1 MFLIV
6 SVPYPVSRKTRI
18 NFWRYVRPLHKE
30 DKMRIGIPKEIM
42 HDEDRVAATPETVK
56 KYAAAGH
63 EVFVESGAGKGILA
77 GDEAYAAA
85 GATVLA
91 TAQEVYDRSELILKV
106 KEPLFNEQ
114 TGKHEIDMMHA
125 GQYLITF
132 IHPASPVNHEMV
144 RKMAAAGI
152 ISLAIEGVPRISR
165 AQSMDALTSMSTV
178 AGYKG
183 TLMAAA
189 DLNRFIPMIP
199 TAAGLIKPCKGMVI
213 GVGVAGLQALATMKR
228 LGAVTY
234 ACDIR
239 PTAAEQ
245 AQSLGAKV
253 VETGVDPS
261 LAIGQGGYAKSL
273 PADVLEAE
281 REKIAAVLPE
291 MDIVFLSAL
300 VPGELAPVLITEDMV
315 KTMKPGAVIVD
326 IAIDQGG
333 NCAATVP
340 GVRAEKYGVIL
351 EGIKNIP
358 GQLAVSS
365 SFMYAANMCALV
377 SYLMKDGK
385 LNLDESDDIVSGMLT
400 TKDGKIVHK
409 GALAAMELL
418 K

>member
-1 MFLIV
+1 M
-6 SVPYPVSRKTRI
+6 K
-18 NFWRYVRPLHKE
+18 
-30 DKMRIGIPKEIM
+30 IGVPKEIM
-42 HDEDRVAATPETVK
+42 HDEARVAATPDTVR
-56 KYAAAGH
+56 KYVAAGH
-63 EVFVESGAGKGILA
+63 EVFVEKTAGLGILA
-77 GDEAYAAA
+77 TAEDYAAA
-85 GATVLA
+85 GAIICD
-91 TAQEVYDRSELILKV
+91 TAQEVYDNAELILKV
-106 KEPLFNEQ
+106 KEPLFNEE

-132 IHPASPVNHEMV
+132 IHPASPINHEMV
-144 RKMAAAGI
+144 KKMAAAGI
-152 ISLAIEGVPRISR
+152 ISMAIEGVPRISR

-239 PTAAEQ
+239 PSASEQ

-253 VETGVDPS
+253 IETGVDPE

-273 PADVLEAE
+273 PADVLAAE

-300 VPGELAPVLITEDMV
+300 VPGELAPVLITEEMV

-333 NCAATVP
+333 NCEATVP
-340 GVRAEKYGVIL
+340 GVQAEKYGVIL

-358 GQLAVSS
+358 GRLAVSS

-377 SYLMKDGK
+377 TYLTKSGK
-385 LNLDESDDIVSGMLT
+385 LELDESDDIVAGMMT
-400 TKDGKIVHK
+400 TKDGKVVQK
-409 GALAAMELL
+409 GALAAMGLL
-418 K
+418 

>member
-1 MFLIV
+1 M
-6 SVPYPVSRKTRI
+6 K
-18 NFWRYVRPLHKE
+18 
-30 DKMRIGIPKEIM
+30 IGVPKEIM
-42 HDEDRVAATPETVK
+42 HEEDRVAATPDSVK
-56 KYAAAGH
+56 KYVANGH
-63 EVFVESGAGKGILA
+63 EVFVEHNAGKGILA
-77 GDEAYAAA
+77 DDAAYEAA
-85 GATVLA
+85 GAKVLQ
-91 TAQEVYDRSELILKV
+91 TAQEVYDAAELILKV
-106 KEPLFNEQ
+106 KEPLFNEE

-132 IHPASPVNHEMV
+132 IHPASPINHEMV
-144 RKMAAAGI
+144 KKMAAAGI
-152 ISLAIEGVPRISR
+152 ISMAIEGVPRISR

-239 PTAAEQ
+239 PSAAEQ

-253 VETGVDPS
+253 VETGVDPE
-261 LAIGQGGYAKSL
+261 LAIGKGGYAKSL
-273 PADVLEAE
+273 PADVLAAE

-300 VPGELAPVLITEDMV
+300 VPGELAPVLITEEMV

-333 NCAATVP
+333 NCAATEP
-340 GVRAEKYGVIL
+340 GVQSVKYGVTI

-358 GQLAVSS
+358 GRLAVSS

-377 SYLMKDGK
+377 
-385 LNLDESDDIVSGMLT
+385 T
-400 TKDGKIVHK
+400 
-409 GALAAMELL
+409 
-418 K
+418 